1 MNRLMQL
8 CLVVYAPHLLEEGFT
23 RMYDD
28 PIIVFAFRPLAT
40 FSPRQ
45 AAYVIFQLMTAVSL
59 TMTYLYGLGGRWRD
73 AVTVSLAVA
82 LLCESHHAL
91 RWLASHQ
98 YNPGLLS
105 SLPMPVLG
113 VYMLKAVFDSPPRSP
128 ADSRL

>member
-8 CLVVYAPHLLEEGFT
+8 CLGLYVPHLLEEGFT

-28 PIIVFAFRPLAT
+28 PLIVFALAPLSG

-45 AAYVIFQLMTAVSL
+45 AAYLIFQLMLGVSL
-59 TMTYLYGLGGRWRD
+59 SMTYLYGLGGRFRD
-73 AVTVSLAVA
+73 AVMVVLSLA
-82 LLCESHHAL
+82 LLGESHHAL

-98 YNPGLLS
+98 YNPGLLT

-113 VYMLKAVFDSPPRSP
+113 AFILRAVFDSRT
-128 ADSRL
+128 AVAG